1 MSDRRV
7 VLAQELHDGI
17 AQDLVGLGFSI
28 DSLIST
34 SHDQT
39 AKESLRQLRFL
50 VTELIDKVRLE
61 IHQLRT
67 ANDLISKTD
76 ETDSSYELLRV
87 LAEILRNVTEHAH
100 ASHLSIQITDKAFVE
115 RSLRSANVNKAVQ
128 FIRKGY
134 YCLDP
139 DASPEKLVF
148 NRTVTLKDT
157 WAKEQNK

>member
-1 MSDRRV
+1 MNERRV

-50 VTELIDKVRLE
+50 ITELIDKVRLE

-67 ANDLISKTD
+67 AADLISTTEEKD
-76 ETDSSYELLRV
+76 FSYELLRV
-87 LAEILRNVTEHAH
+87 LSEILRNVDEHAH
-100 ASHLSIQITDKAFVE
+100 ASHLSIQITDNGIGGAQSKEGSFGLTGIRE
-115 RSLRSANVNKAVQ
+115 RIASIGGD
-128 FIRKGY
+128 IRIDSDQQGTKISIE
-134 YCLDP
+134 LP
-139 DASPEKLVF
+139 LE
-148 NRTVTLKDT
+148 R
-157 WAKEQNK
+157 